1 MGARSRTGIQNH
13 SADKSRRHW
22 QHLQEQLAAK
32 SYLVDDLVRAD
43 VAFLADDA
51 AYFVFQPQLEEL
63 LLAFTRDSEVRGRL
77 QQNARVLLETRD
89 PSGYVCM
96 RRGETGGGCRRAIS
110 HLAAPCSSGRFA
122 GVCFGWQRNDAPGG

>member
-1 MGARSRTGIQNH
+1 MSSRRVGACSRTEMQNH

-63 LLAFTRDSEVRGRL
+63 LLAFTRDSEVRGRPTKL
-77 QQNARVLLETRD
+77 ADVTVGNSGSV
-89 PSGYVCM
+89 GYVCM
-96 RRGETGGGCRRAIS
+96 HRLKPER
-110 HLAAPCSSGRFA
+110 L
-122 GVCFGWQRNDAPGG
+122 